1 MFVASTDYMSWM
13 FNGMRQFIA
22 VSITLGAFS
31 YILEKRY
38 VPVIGLI
45 LLAATIHGSALL
57 MLPLVFVIQGRA
69 WNRRTLMLIAAVCGA
84 ILFMGQFTDVLD
96 NLLAETQYSDIVTNE
111 IWQND
116 DGTNLLRVL
125 FYSIP
130 ALLALWGHR
139 YVEQADSP
147 PGERLRELLDLHGDD
162 LSAQR
167 VFFGHLCGSMCAKPL
182 FSKLFQPGNNF
193 GGRWKPR

>member
-1 MFVASTDYMSWM
+1 MA
-13 FNGMRQFIA
+13 
-22 VSITLGAFS
+22 TLS
-31 YILEKRY
+31 VMTIV
-38 VPVIGLI
+38 VPVVI
-45 LLAATIHGSALL
+45 LLGVLWALYDRECAL
-57 MLPLVFVIQGRA
+57 AL
-69 WNRRTLMLIAAVCGA
+69 T
-84 ILFMGQFTDVLD
+84 VLG
-96 NLLAETQYSDIVTNE
+96 V
-111 IWQND
+111 
-116 DGTNLLRVL
+116 
-125 FYSIP
+125 

>member
-31 YILEKRY
+31 YILEKQY
-38 VPVIGLI
+38 VPMIGLI

-69 WNRRTLMLIAAVCGA
+69 WNRRTLLLIAAVCGA

-96 NLLAETQYSDIVTNE
+96 HLLAETQYSDIVTNE
-111 IWQND
+111 IWQHD

-130 ALLALWGHR
+130 AGP
-139 YVEQADSP
+139 VGP
-147 PGERLRELLDLHGDD
+147 PLCGTGGFPAGERLRELLDLHGDD

>member
-69 WNRRTLMLIAAVCGA
+69 WNRRTLLLIAVVCGA
-84 ILFMGQFTDVLD
+84 ILFMGQVTDVLD
-96 NLLAETQYSDIVTNE
+96 HLLAETQYSDIVTNE

-130 ALLALWGHR
+130 ALLALWGGTAMWNR
-139 YVEQADSP
+139 RIP
-147 PGERLRELLDLHGDD
+147 P
-162 LSAQR
+162 
-167 VFFGHLCGSMCAKPL
+167 P
-182 FSKLFQPGNNF
+182 
-193 GGRWKPR
+193 W